1 MKKTRRTI
9 SILALLGIAGMIIYC
24 IHLLRTG
31 DAQRMME
38 IIRHLGVVG
47 ITAAVLFQTLL
58 NMLPIPGEFTAVIIM
73 EIYGPIMGG
82 VYLWISG
89 LLGAIAGYYVTWWIA
104 KPILSK
110 RIEPYLNKM
119 EGWLQQ
125 HENKGL
131 LLVRFVPLI
140 PYHFVNYAAGML
152 KAKLRS
158 FVWTTGLGILPH
170 TVAMSILFA
179 GFRKGSMIWGLI
191 GCVIFLLLAGLA
203 WLVKIR
209 VSKSALKTN

>member
-1 MKKTRRTI
+1 MKKMRRTI
-9 SILALLGIAGMIIYC
+9 SILALLGIAGIIIYC
-24 IHLLRTG
+24 IYLLRTG
-31 DAQRMME
+31 DAQRMMGF
-38 IIRHLGVVG
+38 IHHLGAAG
-47 ITAAVLFQTLL
+47 IIAALLFQTLL

-89 LLGAIAGYYVTWWIA
+89 LLGAIAGYYLTWWIA
-104 KPILSK
+104 KPILNN
-110 RIEPYLNKM
+110 RLEPYLNKM

-125 HENKGL
+125 HEIKGL

-170 TVAMSILFA
+170 TIAMSILYV
-179 GFRKGSMIWGLI
+179 GFRKGSMIWGLM
-191 GCVIFLLLAGLA
+191 GCAIFLLLAGLA
-203 WLVKIR
+203 WLVRRR
-209 VSKSALKTN
+209 VSKSGLKTN